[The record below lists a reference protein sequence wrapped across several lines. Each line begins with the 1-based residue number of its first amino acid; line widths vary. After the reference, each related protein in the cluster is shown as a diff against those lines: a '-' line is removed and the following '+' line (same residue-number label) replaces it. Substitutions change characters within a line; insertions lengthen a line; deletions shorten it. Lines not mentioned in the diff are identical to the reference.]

1 MSRAV
6 KWLIGGAALLYLY
19 NKFSTA
25 MALMRTNIEVVGF
38 RFFSIKW
45 DYTTVDIDF
54 QLQNLSQ
61 NRVVLNGI
69 QFSLYLNRNFVGSAS
84 QSLNNVVLESYQ
96 NVTVRAR
103 VQLKTSKLLNLL
115 NAYLATNASKYHI
128 EVSIDG
134 RLGANGTSYR
144 FTPLFYVRIPTLTAL
159 VDLIQNLFNLGDK
172 TTDIANDSN
181 AEVTEITTTTE

>member
-1 MSRAV
+1 
-6 KWLIGGAALLYLY
+6 
-19 NKFSTA
+19 

-61 NRVVLNGI
+61 NRVVLNGL

-96 NVTVRAR
+96 TVTVRAR

-144 FTPLFYVRIPTLTAL
+144 FTPSFYVRIPTLTAL
-159 VDLIQNLFNLGDK
+159 VYLIQNLFNLGDK
-172 TTDIANDSN
+172 TTDIAKDSN

>member
-1 MSRAV
+1 
-6 KWLIGGAALLYLY
+6 
-19 NKFSTA
+19 

-69 QFSLYLNRNFVGSAS
+69 QFSLYLNRTFVGSAS

-96 NVTVRAR
+96 TVTVRAR

-128 EVSIDG
+128 DVSIDG

-144 FTPLFYVRIPTLTAL
+144 FTPSFYVRIPTLTAL

-172 TTDIANDSN
+172 TTDVAKDSN

>member
-1 MSRAV
+1 MSSAV

-96 NVTVRAR
+96 TVTVRAR

-128 EVSIDG
+128 DVSIDG

-144 FTPLFYVRIPTLTAL
+144 FTPSFYVRIPTLTAL

-172 TTDIANDSN
+172 TTDIAKDSN

>member
-1 MSRAV
+1 MNKAV
-6 KWLIGGAALLYLY
+6 KWLVGGGLLLWLY

-45 DYTTVDIDF
+45 DYTTVDLDF

-69 QFSLYLNRNFVGSAS
+69 QFSLYLNRVFVGSSS

-96 NVTVRAR
+96 TVTVRAR
-103 VQLKTSKLLNLL
+103 VQLKTSKLLSLL
-115 NAYLATNASKYHI
+115 NAYIATNASKYHI
-128 EVSIDG
+128 DVSIDG

-144 FTPLFYVRIPTLTAL
+144 FTPSFYVRIPTLTAL

-172 TTDIANDSN
+172 TTDVAKDSN

>member
-1 MSRAV
+1 MNKAV
-6 KWLIGGAALLYLY
+6 KWLVGGGLLLWLY

-45 DYTTVDIDF
+45 DYTTVDIVF

-69 QFSLYLNRNFVGSAS
+69 QFSLYLNRVFVGSSS

-96 NVTVRAR
+96 TVTVRAR
-103 VQLKTSKLLNLL
+103 VQLKTSKLLSLL
-115 NAYLATNASKYHI
+115 NAYIATNASKYHI
-128 EVSIDG
+128 DVSIDG

-144 FTPLFYVRIPTLTAL
+144 FTPSFYVRIPTLTAL

-172 TTDIANDSN
+172 TTDVAKDSN

>member
-1 MSRAV
+1 MSSAV

-25 MALMRTNIEVVGF
+25 MALMRTNIEVVSF

-45 DYTTVDIDF
+45 DYTTVDIYF

-61 NRVVLNGI
+61 NRVVLNGL

-96 NVTVRAR
+96 TVAVRAR

-115 NAYLATNASKYHI
+115 NAYLDTNASKYHI
-128 EVSIDG
+128 DVSIDG

-144 FTPLFYVRIPTLTAL
+144 FTPSFYVRIPTLTAL

-172 TTDIANDSN
+172 TTDIAKDSN

>member
-1 MSRAV
+1 MSSAV

-25 MALMRTNIEVVGF
+25 MALMRTNIEIVGF

-96 NVTVRAR
+96 TVTARAR

-144 FTPLFYVRIPTLTAL
+144 FTPSFYVRIPTLTAL

-172 TTDIANDSN
+172 TTDIAKDSN

>member
-1 MSRAV
+1 MNKAV
-6 KWLIGGAALLYLY
+6 KWLVGGGLLLWLY

-45 DYTTVDIDF
+45 DYTTVDIVF

-69 QFSLYLNRNFVGSAS
+69 QFSLYLNRSFVGSAS

-96 NVTVRAR
+96 TVTVRAR

-128 EVSIDG
+128 DVSIDG

-144 FTPLFYVRIPTLTAL
+144 FTPSFYVRIPTLTAL
-159 VDLIQNLFNLGDK
+159 VNLIQNLFNLGDK
-172 TTDIANDSN
+172 TTDVAKDSN

>member
-1 MSRAV
+1 MSSAV

-69 QFSLYLNRNFVGSAS
+69 QFSLYLNRVFVGSAS

-96 NVTVRAR
+96 TVTIRAR
-103 VQLKTSKLLNLL
+103 VQLKTSKLLSLL
-115 NAYLATNASKYHI
+115 NAYLDTNASKYHI
-128 EVSIDG
+128 EVSIAG

-144 FTPLFYVRIPTLTAL
+144 FTPSFYVRIPTLTSL
-159 VDLIQNLFNLGDK
+159 VNLIQNLFNLGDK
-172 TTDIANDSN
+172 TTDIAKDSN

>member
-1 MSRAV
+1 MSSAV

-61 NRVVLNGI
+61 NRVVLNGL

-96 NVTVRAR
+96 TVTVRAR

-144 FTPLFYVRIPTLTAL
+144 FTPSFYVRIPTLTAL
-159 VDLIQNLFNLGDK
+159 VYLIQNLFNLGDK
-172 TTDIANDSN
+172 TTDIAKDSN

>member
-1 MSRAV
+1 MSSAV

-61 NRVVLNGI
+61 NRVVLNGL

-96 NVTVRAR
+96 TVTVRAR

-128 EVSIDG
+128 DVSIDG

-144 FTPLFYVRIPTLTAL
+144 FTPSFYVRIPTLTAL

-172 TTDIANDSN
+172 TTDIAKDSN

>member
-1 MSRAV
+1 MSSAV

-25 MALMRTNIEVVGF
+25 MALMRTNIEDVGF

-96 NVTVRAR
+96 TVTVRAR

-128 EVSIDG
+128 DVSIDG

-144 FTPLFYVRIPTLTAL
+144 FTPSFYVRIPTLTAL

-172 TTDIANDSN
+172 TTDIAKDSN

>member
-1 MSRAV
+1 MSSAV

-69 QFSLYLNRNFVGSAS
+69 QFSLYLNRSFVGSAS

-96 NVTVRAR
+96 TVTVRAR
-103 VQLKTSKLLNLL
+103 VQLKTSKLLSLL

-128 EVSIDG
+128 DVSIDG

-144 FTPLFYVRIPTLTAL
+144 FTPSFYVRIPTLTAL
-159 VDLIQNLFNLGDK
+159 VNLIQNLFNLGDK
-172 TTDIANDSN
+172 TTDVAKDAN

>member
-1 MSRAV
+1 MRSAV
-6 KWLIGGAALLYLY
+6 KWLVGGGLLLWLY

-96 NVTVRAR
+96 AVTARAR

-144 FTPLFYVRIPTLTAL
+144 FTPSFYVRIPTLTAL

-172 TTDIANDSN
+172 TTDIAKDSN

>member
-1 MSRAV
+1 MSSAV

-61 NRVVLNGI
+61 NRVVLNGL

-96 NVTVRAR
+96 TVTVRAR

-144 FTPLFYVRIPTLTAL
+144 FTPSFYVRIPTLTAL

-172 TTDIANDSN
+172 TTDVAKDSN

>member
-1 MSRAV
+1 MSSAV

-45 DYTTVDIDF
+45 NYTTVDIDF

-69 QFSLYLNRNFVGSAS
+69 QFSLYINRVFVGSAS

-96 NVTVRAR
+96 TATVRAR
-103 VQLKTSKLLNLL
+103 VQLKTSKLLSLL

-128 EVSIDG
+128 DVSIDG

-144 FTPLFYVRIPTLTAL
+144 FTPSFYVRIPTLTAL
-159 VDLIQNLFNLGDK
+159 VNLIQNLFNLGDK
-172 TTDIANDSN
+172 TTDVAKDAN

>member
-1 MSRAV
+1 MSSAV

-38 RFFSIKW
+38 RFYSIKW

-61 NRVVLNGI
+61 NRVVLNGL

-96 NVTVRAR
+96 TVTVRAR

-144 FTPLFYVRIPTLTAL
+144 FTPSFYVRIPTLTAL

-172 TTDIANDSN
+172 TTDIAKDSN

>member
-1 MSRAV
+1 MSSAV

-69 QFSLYLNRNFVGSAS
+69 QFSLYLNRSFVGSAS

-96 NVTVRAR
+96 TVTIRAR
-103 VQLKTSKLLNLL
+103 VQLKTSKLLSLL

-128 EVSIDG
+128 DVSIDG

-144 FTPLFYVRIPTLTAL
+144 FTPSFYVRIPTLTAL

-172 TTDIANDSN
+172 TTDVAKDSN

>member
-1 MSRAV
+1 MSSAV

-69 QFSLYLNRNFVGSAS
+69 QFSLYLNRVFVGSAS
-84 QSLNNVVLESYQ
+84 QILNNVVLESYQ
-96 NVTVRAR
+96 TVTVRAR
-103 VQLKTSKLLNLL
+103 VQLKTSKLLSLL

-128 EVSIDG
+128 DVSIDG

-144 FTPLFYVRIPTLTAL
+144 FTPSFYVRIPTLTAL
-159 VDLIQNLFNLGDK
+159 VNLIQNLFNLGDK
-172 TTDIANDSN
+172 TTDVAKDSN

>member
-1 MSRAV
+1 MSSAV

-38 RFFSIKW
+38 RFYSIKW

-61 NRVVLNGI
+61 NRVVLNGL

-96 NVTVRAR
+96 TVTVRAR

-144 FTPLFYVRIPTLTAL
+144 FTPSFYVRIPTLTAL

-172 TTDIANDSN
+172 TTDVAKDSN

>member
-1 MSRAV
+1 MNKAV
-6 KWLIGGAALLYLY
+6 KWLVGGGLLLWLY
-19 NKFSTA
+19 NKFATA
-25 MALMRTNIEVVGF
+25 TALMKTNIEVVGF

-69 QFSLYLNRNFVGSAS
+69 QFSLYLNGTFVGSSS

-96 NVTVRAR
+96 TLTVRAR
-103 VQLKTSKLLNLL
+103 VSLKTSKLLSLL

-128 EVSIDG
+128 DVSING
-134 RLGANGTSYR
+134 RLGANGTSYQ
-144 FTPLFYVRIPTLTAL
+144 FTPSFYVRIPSL
-159 VDLIQNLFNLGDK
+159 VSLVEMIKNLFSSGDK
-172 TTDIANDSN
+172 VTDVAHDKD
-181 AEVTEITTTTE
+181 AEVTEITSTTE

>member
-1 MSRAV
+1 MSSAV

-69 QFSLYLNRNFVGSAS
+69 QFSLYLNRVFVGSAS

-96 NVTVRAR
+96 TVTVRAR

-128 EVSIDG
+128 DVSIDG

-144 FTPLFYVRIPTLTAL
+144 FTPSFYVRIPTLTAL

-172 TTDIANDSN
+172 TTDVAKDAN
-181 AEVTEITTTTE
+181 AEVTEITTTPE

>member
-1 MSRAV
+1 MNKAV
-6 KWLIGGAALLYLY
+6 KWLVGGGLLLWLY

-45 DYTTVDIDF
+45 DYTTVDLDF

-69 QFSLYLNRNFVGSAS
+69 QFSLYLNRVFVGSSS

-96 NVTVRAR
+96 TVTVRAR
-103 VQLKTSKLLNLL
+103 VQLKTSKLLSLL
-115 NAYLATNASKYHI
+115 NAYIATNASKYHI
-128 EVSIDG
+128 DVSIDG

-144 FTPLFYVRIPTLTAL
+144 FTPSFYVRIPTLTSL
-159 VDLIQNLFNLGDK
+159 VNLIQNLFNLGDK
-172 TTDIANDSN
+172 TTDVAKDSN

>member
-1 MSRAV
+1 MNKAV
-6 KWLIGGAALLYLY
+6 KWLVGGGLLLWLY

-45 DYTTVDIDF
+45 DYTTVDLDF

-69 QFSLYLNRNFVGSAS
+69 QFSLYLNRVFVGSSS

-96 NVTVRAR
+96 TVTVRAR
-103 VQLKTSKLLNLL
+103 VQLKTSKLLSLL
-115 NAYLATNASKYHI
+115 NAYIATNASKYHI
-128 EVSIDG
+128 DVSIDG

-144 FTPLFYVRIPTLTAL
+144 FTPSFYVRIPTLTAL

-172 TTDIANDSN
+172 TTDVAKNSN

>member
-1 MSRAV
+1 MSSAV

-69 QFSLYLNRNFVGSAS
+69 QFSLYLNRVFVGSAS

-96 NVTVRAR
+96 TVTIRAR

-115 NAYLATNASKYHI
+115 NAYIATNASKYHI
-128 EVSIDG
+128 DVSIDG

-144 FTPLFYVRIPTLTAL
+144 FTPSFYVRIPTLTAL

-172 TTDIANDSN
+172 TTDVAKDSN

>member
-1 MSRAV
+1 MSSAV

-61 NRVVLNGI
+61 NRVILNGI
-69 QFSLYLNRNFVGSAS
+69 QFSLYINRVFVGSAS

-96 NVTVRAR
+96 TVTVRAR
-103 VQLKTSKLLNLL
+103 VQLKTSKLLSLL

-128 EVSIDG
+128 DVSIDG

-144 FTPLFYVRIPTLTAL
+144 FTPSFYVRIPTLTSL
-159 VDLIQNLFNLGDK
+159 VNLIQNLFNLGDK
-172 TTDIANDSN
+172 TTDVVKDSN